1 MGLNLKLFQS
11 KITLKGKTSE
21 EVELKIKIYKT
32 ETEVEEKNL
41 PANGEFSVDLD
52 LPVEKTTKVEVVATD
67 KAGNS
72 AKESKKTIVDTQPP
86 TFLSDNLE
94 QLTPSYDRIVTVRGK
109 VSEKSS
115 VNIFINEELEKAGVL
130 TDENGNF
137 QQEIELKRN
146 AYFQISAKDRTSGA
160 EISSEW
166 SNKIKLE
173 AVDLAG
179 RKATKAA
186 EVKYSLCGSGG
197 DFRINWEKPS
207 PTILNPRLM
216 LQGNQTFGIPFNIT
230 YTGSNDFSFVGA
242 PTVYPMQLSPS
253 ESEKFDE
260 EWVQITP
267 PLFEIPKG
275 GRDILGYAQVQFA
288 ALKGI
293 VGQKKDTDYAR
304 EKNISEHRKGKECK
318 VPGFGC
324 VRFYL
329 MGELKYSQKI
339 PRITFDPGTNERRE
353 NFDLDTKTQKF
364 CNKVEVS
371 IDAVRPEIHLA
382 SKRLQSTIEKVQI
395 VIDAIDAILKPLNNV
410 GQGLFYGCM
419 GSSLA
424 SWGLQIYETYA
435 CEGSWVK
442 KLVDG
447 GFNVD
452 VAKAGLC
459 DAVYDK
465 TGDTTAKAKNSNCN
479 LCQSATEKNR
489 KFDYKVV
496 RPICERVAG
505 VSAPTLQSYL
515 RYTEEDVR
523 EITDITLSG
532 AQIGGV
538 SVDNYKVPS
547 ASGGKLFVGSDCAL
561 KSGFKDASSI
571 ADIDR
576 VRKIYSDSNDAT
588 KKSKC
593 DPLLRPASPDCCG
606 AEYMKE
612 WGETCGVRSLGFDT
626 FDELKESACLAEQKE
641 GSNQIGGNGPQC
653 NKLWNSVAGFCDKAG
668 QPMPEQIPTGVR
680 LDATKVN
687 SLGARDSM
695 IYLVVIPKGPGG
707 VATAEG
713 VLNYDIKVSYVAD
726 TAELAAAS
734 KATTNSI
741 DANIKTK
748 YMFFDGDATPIFFA
762 NGKLKTE
769 KEITD
774 ATQLTNIVCDTN
786 SPGQGADCTTLTTDK
801 VKSLLRSVRNIV
813 GTPDKEYIIQPDAN
827 LLTSTRCVYIPGIV
841 GWLNRWKQILTHA
854 NNCFKTIQTTGDG
867 SPGVCQE
874 FIAVYVCDFV
884 FDMAR
889 CFTQKYSEGGAI
901 GSVGELSSGGIGDIL
916 HAITKGTTVTQQ
928 RMRSRYGETAVFK
941 SLFVERKLQHAMCAA
956 AFGLPY
962 DLDVE
967 SIYKQSIPEIP
978 IPSQAMLFPC
988 KRRFAGYNPI
998 TIQGQKGLTT
1008 WIYETTAFVA
1018 PGSDLRWWLELKCS
1032 TGYKCESKDGFKNG
1046 ECDCNKL
1053 GQEKIMTVRPQET
1066 PKDTLLKD
1074 EILDQKLTYVV
1085 QALDNSDN
1093 SKVRYDRAVLRWE
1106 STDPKVKSE
1115 MKTGQAECYIPLTGG
1130 DAPAFCS
1137 FDPIAGSYL
1146 CKFGQQQGS
1155 IEIKDAKPIPEKF
1168 YLGQTPS
1175 FTVTINQNYPSE
1187 IRNKPEENKFLS
1199 WELKNEV
1206 GEIKAKGDN
1215 TPLTTDGTYQVP
1227 VDTRYLINKDESFA
1241 KTTAEDSFTVTA
1253 KGRIINTNFRQYLR
1267 AVKMFDVN
1275 GIDFGKNKRTVSI
1288 KFYKSVN
1295 EFKFKRE
1302 GVKEISGE
1310 RVEYDLSDDTYEIIS
1325 YDNENNRNI
1334 KTVKFT
1340 ITNSQAIKDLI
1351 NSQEDL
1357 SVTINNQEPEK
1368 IEPCQ

>member
-1 MGLNLKLFQS
+1 M
-11 KITLKGKTSE
+11 
-21 EVELKIKIYKT
+21 
-32 ETEVEEKNL
+32 
-41 PANGEFSVDLD
+41 
-52 LPVEKTTKVEVVATD
+52 
-67 KAGNS
+67 
-72 AKESKKTIVDTQPP
+72 
-86 TFLSDNLE
+86 
-94 QLTPSYDRIVTVRGK
+94 
-109 VSEKSS
+109 
-115 VNIFINEELEKAGVL
+115 
-130 TDENGNF
+130 
-137 QQEIELKRN
+137 
-146 AYFQISAKDRTSGA
+146 
-160 EISSEW
+160 
-166 SNKIKLE
+166 
-173 AVDLAG
+173 
-179 RKATKAA
+179 
-186 EVKYSLCGSGG
+186 
-197 DFRINWEKPS
+197 
-207 PTILNPRLM
+207 
-216 LQGNQTFGIPFNIT
+216 
-230 YTGSNDFSFVGA
+230 
-242 PTVYPMQLSPS
+242 
-253 ESEKFDE
+253 
-260 EWVQITP
+260 
-267 PLFEIPKG
+267 
-275 GRDILGYAQVQFA
+275 
-288 ALKGI
+288 
-293 VGQKKDTDYAR
+293 
-304 EKNISEHRKGKECK
+304 
-318 VPGFGC
+318 
-324 VRFYL
+324 
-329 MGELKYSQKI
+329 
-339 PRITFDPGTNERRE
+339 
-353 NFDLDTKTQKF
+353 
-364 CNKVEVS
+364 
-371 IDAVRPEIHLA
+371 
-382 SKRLQSTIEKVQI
+382 
-395 VIDAIDAILKPLNNV
+395 
-410 GQGLFYGCM
+410 
-419 GSSLA
+419 
-424 SWGLQIYETYA
+424 
-435 CEGSWVK
+435 
-442 KLVDG
+442 
-447 GFNVD
+447 
-452 VAKAGLC
+452 
-459 DAVYDK
+459 
-465 TGDTTAKAKNSNCN
+465 
-479 LCQSATEKNR
+479 
-489 KFDYKVV
+489 
-496 RPICERVAG
+496 
-505 VSAPTLQSYL
+505 
-515 RYTEEDVR
+515 
-523 EITDITLSG
+523 
-532 AQIGGV
+532 
-538 SVDNYKVPS
+538 
-547 ASGGKLFVGSDCAL
+547 
-561 KSGFKDASSI
+561 
-571 ADIDR
+571 
-576 VRKIYSDSNDAT
+576 
-588 KKSKC
+588 
-593 DPLLRPASPDCCG
+593 
-606 AEYMKE
+606 
-612 WGETCGVRSLGFDT
+612 
-626 FDELKESACLAEQKE
+626 
-641 GSNQIGGNGPQC
+641 
-653 NKLWNSVAGFCDKAG
+653 
-668 QPMPEQIPTGVR
+668 
-680 LDATKVN
+680 
-687 SLGARDSM
+687 
-695 IYLVVIPKGPGG
+695 
-707 VATAEG
+707 
-713 VLNYDIKVSYVAD
+713 
-726 TAELAAAS
+726 
-734 KATTNSI
+734 
-741 DANIKTK
+741 
-748 YMFFDGDATPIFFA
+748 
-762 NGKLKTE
+762 
-769 KEITD
+769 
-774 ATQLTNIVCDTN
+774 
-786 SPGQGADCTTLTTDK
+786 
-801 VKSLLRSVRNIV
+801 
-813 GTPDKEYIIQPDAN
+813 
-827 LLTSTRCVYIPGIV
+827 LTSTRCVYIPGIV

-1085 QALDNSDN
+1085 QASDNSDN

-1215 TPLTTDGTYQVP
+1215 TPLTTDGTYPVP

-1368 IEPCQ
+1368 IEPCQDPKSTKQWTIVFKVLDADKTGEATNRVSVNPKTAQPVERPVGFEVVCGEATAGRGSSGASPISVYDEASQILSSIRNPSSITFEIGTNKYIVTAQESIQLINNGAPSIITPPGTAILDKARHVFSNLDKTANGIVIISDNDKYIIGLDNSGNVESYMSRNGAAPEKI